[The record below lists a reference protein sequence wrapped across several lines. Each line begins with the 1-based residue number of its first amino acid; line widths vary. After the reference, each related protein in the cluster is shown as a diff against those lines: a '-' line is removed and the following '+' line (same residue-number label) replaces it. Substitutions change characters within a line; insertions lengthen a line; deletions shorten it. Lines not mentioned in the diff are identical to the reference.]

1 MRKISGNRGAI
12 WGENYRLKF
21 NYSNPRDLSKKR
33 FTPTSELENSSTFSK
48 QLVTYLQ
55 TTNQLLLKALELLV
69 RWKM

>member
-1 MRKISGNRGAI
+1 MRKISGNSRAI
-12 WGENYRLKF
+12 WGETIA
-21 NYSNPRDLSKKR
+21 SNSTAVHPRDLSVKS
-33 FTPTSELENSSTFSK
+33 FLPTSELENSSTFSK